1 MPAII
6 FSSVVFPQPFPPI
19 RPTFSP
25 RLSLKAHSIQQQLDI
40 EAPADIVYIQDCH
53 VSQSGKFHRMC
64 TAISACRNRT
74 ADLVRST

>member
-25 RLSLKAHSIQQQLDI
+25 RLSLKLTPSSNSSISKRLQTLFTSRT
-40 EAPADIVYIQDCH
+40 VM
-53 VSQSGKFHRMC
+53 F
-64 TAISACRNRT
+64 RNPEK
-74 ADLVRST
+74 